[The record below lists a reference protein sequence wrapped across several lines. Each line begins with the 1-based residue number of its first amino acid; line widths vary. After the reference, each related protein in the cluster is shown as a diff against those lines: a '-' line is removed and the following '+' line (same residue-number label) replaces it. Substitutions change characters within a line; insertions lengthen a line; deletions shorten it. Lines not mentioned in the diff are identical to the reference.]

1 MTDLTDLGI
10 AGIRDGVR
18 DGSFSARDVADA
30 FDDFRKRIKGRK
42 FILIG
47 HSQGA
52 GMLNSSSPRRS
63 TPTRTCAS
71 CWCRPGARSRPTS
84 R

>member
-30 FDDFRKRIKGRK
+30 FIVKVSKAKALNALAWGTTLPRHPPLPEK
-42 FILIG
+42 F
-47 HSQGA
+47 
-52 GMLNSSSPRRS
+52 SS
-63 TPTRTCAS
+63 
-71 CWCRPGARSRPTS
+71 
-84 R
+84 